1 MPTQVTNYQCPAC
14 TGPLHYSAK
23 SGKLACDYCG
33 SSFDVAEIEALYARK
48 EAEAAAAKQAADAKA
63 EAAQAAKAEAAEA
76 AAASGGWD
84 TSDLS
89 RDWGAEADGLRVYSC
104 PSCGAELICDQ
115 STAATACP
123 YCGNPAIVPGQFS
136 GALRPDYILP
146 FRLSKDDAVQALR
159 AHYKGKPFLPRS
171 FTSANHI
178 EQIQGVYVPFWL
190 FDGGAEG
197 AASYRASNTNV
208 FETGDYEITET
219 RHYHVVR
226 AGSLAFEKIPVD
238 ASSKMPDDHMDSIEP
253 FDYAQLRPF
262 STAYLP
268 GYLADKYDVTIDD
281 SRDRADTRCRET
293 LAQAL
298 RDTVTGYGA
307 CVTEREDIAL
317 RRGKVH
323 YALLPV
329 WMLSTKWHGQDFLF
343 AMNGQ
348 TGKLVG
354 NLPTDRGRVWG
365 MFAAIAAPLTV
376 ALTAILQFLRDGGDG
391 YETQTFRPAARAA
404 AGRDARSTGAG
415 RRGLGHGRGRPAH
428 RPTDQP
434 ALAARRRPRAQQR
447 RRRVHPHRGRLCRL
461 RLHRRGDGVLH
472 ALPQRLARRR

>member
-48 EAEAAAAKQAADAKA
+48 EAEAAAAKQAADAKAEAAAAKQAADAKA

-329 WMLSTKWHGQDFLF
+329 WMLSTKWRGQDFLF

-354 NLPTDRGRVWG
+354 DLPTDRGRFWG

-376 ALTAILQFLRDGGDG
+376 ALTAILQFL
-391 YETQTFRPAARAA
+391 
-404 AGRDARSTGAG
+404 
-415 RRGLGHGRGRPAH
+415 L
-428 RPTDQP
+428 
-434 ALAARRRPRAQQR
+434 
-447 RRRVHPHRGRLCRL
+447 
-461 RLHRRGDGVLH
+461 
-472 ALPQRLARRR
+472 

>member
-136 GALRPDYILP
+136 GALRPDSILP

-268 GYLADKYDVTIDD
+268 GYLADKYDVSVDD
-281 SRDRADTRCRET
+281 SRDRADARCRET

-298 RDTVTGYGA
+298 RDTVTGYGT
-307 CVTEREDIAL
+307 CVTDHTDIRL
-317 RRGKVH
+317 HRGKVH

-329 WMLSTKWHGQDFLF
+329 WMLSTKWNGESFLF

-354 NLPTDRGRVWG
+354 DLPTDRGRYWSTFG
-365 MFAAIAAPLTV
+365 AIAGVVTV
-376 ALTAILQFLRDGGDG
+376 ALTVILQFM
-391 YETQTFRPAARAA
+391 
-404 AGRDARSTGAG
+404 
-415 RRGLGHGRGRPAH
+415 
-428 RPTDQP
+428 
-434 ALAARRRPRAQQR
+434 
-447 RRRVHPHRGRLCRL
+447 
-461 RLHRRGDGVLH
+461 
-472 ALPQRLARRR
+472 

>member
-23 SGKLACDYCG
+23 SGKLACDYCD

-48 EAEAAAAKQAADAKA
+48 EAEAAAAKHAADAKA

-104 PSCGAELICDQ
+104 PSCSAELICDQ

-208 FETGDYEITET
+208 YETGDYEITET

-329 WMLSTKWHGQDFLF
+329 WMLSTKWNGQDFLF

-354 NLPTDRGRVWG
+354 DLPTDRGRFWG

-376 ALTAILQFLRDGGDG
+376 ALTAILQFL
-391 YETQTFRPAARAA
+391 
-404 AGRDARSTGAG
+404 
-415 RRGLGHGRGRPAH
+415 L
-428 RPTDQP
+428 
-434 ALAARRRPRAQQR
+434 
-447 RRRVHPHRGRLCRL
+447 
-461 RLHRRGDGVLH
+461 
-472 ALPQRLARRR
+472 

>member
-14 TGPLHYSAK
+14 TAPLHYSAK
-23 SGKLACDYCG
+23 SGKLECDYCG

-208 FETGDYEITET
+208 YETGDYEITET

-268 GYLADKYDVTIDD
+268 GCLADKYDVTIDD

-354 NLPTDRGRVWG
+354 DLPTDRGRFWG

-376 ALTAILQFLRDGGDG
+376 ALTAILQFL
-391 YETQTFRPAARAA
+391 
-404 AGRDARSTGAG
+404 
-415 RRGLGHGRGRPAH
+415 L
-428 RPTDQP
+428 
-434 ALAARRRPRAQQR
+434 
-447 RRRVHPHRGRLCRL
+447 
-461 RLHRRGDGVLH
+461 
-472 ALPQRLARRR
+472 

>member
-48 EAEAAAAKQAADAKA
+48 EAEAAAAKQAANAKA

-208 FETGDYEITET
+208 YETGDYEITET

-329 WMLSTKWHGQDFLF
+329 WMLSTKWRGQDFLF

-354 NLPTDRGRVWG
+354 DLPTDRGRFWG

-376 ALTAILQFLRDGGDG
+376 ALTAILQFL
-391 YETQTFRPAARAA
+391 
-404 AGRDARSTGAG
+404 
-415 RRGLGHGRGRPAH
+415 L
-428 RPTDQP
+428 
-434 ALAARRRPRAQQR
+434 
-447 RRRVHPHRGRLCRL
+447 
-461 RLHRRGDGVLH
+461 
-472 ALPQRLARRR
+472 

>member
-208 FETGDYEITET
+208 YETGDYEITET

-268 GYLADKYDVTIDD
+268 GYLADKYDVTIDG

-293 LAQAL
+293 LAQTL

-329 WMLSTKWHGQDFLF
+329 WMLSTKWRGQDFLF

-354 NLPTDRGRVWG
+354 DLPTDRGRFWG

-376 ALTAILQFLRDGGDG
+376 ALTAILQFL
-391 YETQTFRPAARAA
+391 
-404 AGRDARSTGAG
+404 
-415 RRGLGHGRGRPAH
+415 L
-428 RPTDQP
+428 
-434 ALAARRRPRAQQR
+434 
-447 RRRVHPHRGRLCRL
+447 
-461 RLHRRGDGVLH
+461 
-472 ALPQRLARRR
+472 

>member
-329 WMLSTKWHGQDFLF
+329 WMLSTKWCGQDFLF

-354 NLPTDRGRVWG
+354 DLPTDRGRFWG

-376 ALTAILQFLRDGGDG
+376 ALTAILQFL
-391 YETQTFRPAARAA
+391 
-404 AGRDARSTGAG
+404 
-415 RRGLGHGRGRPAH
+415 L
-428 RPTDQP
+428 
-434 ALAARRRPRAQQR
+434 
-447 RRRVHPHRGRLCRL
+447 
-461 RLHRRGDGVLH
+461 
-472 ALPQRLARRR
+472 

>member
-23 SGKLACDYCG
+23 SGKLECDYCG

-136 GALRPDYILP
+136 GALRPDSILP

-208 FETGDYEITET
+208 YETGDYEITET

-329 WMLSTKWHGQDFLF
+329 WMLSTKWRGQDFLF

-354 NLPTDRGRVWG
+354 DLPLDKGLYWKH
-365 MFAAIAAPLTV
+365 FAAITGLCMLGV
-376 ALTAILQFLRDGGDG
+376 M
-391 YETQTFRPAARAA
+391 A
-404 AGRDARSTGAG
+404 AGLLLS
-415 RRGLGHGRGRPAH
+415 L
-428 RPTDQP
+428 
-434 ALAARRRPRAQQR
+434 
-447 RRRVHPHRGRLCRL
+447 
-461 RLHRRGDGVLH
+461 
-472 ALPQRLARRR
+472 

>member
-14 TGPLHYSAK
+14 TAPLHYSAK
-23 SGKLACDYCG
+23 SGKLECDYCG
-33 SSFDVAEIEALYARK
+33 SSFDVAEVEALYARK

-208 FETGDYEITET
+208 YETGDYEITET

-354 NLPTDRGRVWG
+354 DLPTDRGRFWG

-376 ALTAILQFLRDGGDG
+376 ALTAILQFL
-391 YETQTFRPAARAA
+391 
-404 AGRDARSTGAG
+404 
-415 RRGLGHGRGRPAH
+415 L
-428 RPTDQP
+428 
-434 ALAARRRPRAQQR
+434 
-447 RRRVHPHRGRLCRL
+447 
-461 RLHRRGDGVLH
+461 
-472 ALPQRLARRR
+472 

>member
-33 SSFDVAEIEALYARK
+33 SSFDVAEIETLYARK

-208 FETGDYEITET
+208 YETGDYEITET

-329 WMLSTKWHGQDFLF
+329 WMLSTKWRGQDFLF

-354 NLPTDRGRVWG
+354 DLPTDRGRFWG

-376 ALTAILQFLRDGGDG
+376 ALTAILQFL
-391 YETQTFRPAARAA
+391 
-404 AGRDARSTGAG
+404 
-415 RRGLGHGRGRPAH
+415 L
-428 RPTDQP
+428 
-434 ALAARRRPRAQQR
+434 
-447 RRRVHPHRGRLCRL
+447 
-461 RLHRRGDGVLH
+461 
-472 ALPQRLARRR
+472 

>member
-89 RDWGAEADGLRVYSC
+89 RDWGAEADGLCVYSC

-329 WMLSTKWHGQDFLF
+329 WMLSTKWRGQDFLF

-354 NLPTDRGRVWG
+354 DLPTDRGRFWG

-376 ALTAILQFLRDGGDG
+376 ALTAILQFL
-391 YETQTFRPAARAA
+391 
-404 AGRDARSTGAG
+404 
-415 RRGLGHGRGRPAH
+415 L
-428 RPTDQP
+428 
-434 ALAARRRPRAQQR
+434 
-447 RRRVHPHRGRLCRL
+447 
-461 RLHRRGDGVLH
+461 
-472 ALPQRLARRR
+472 

>member
-23 SGKLACDYCG
+23 SGKLECDYCG

-63 EAAQAAKAEAAEA
+63 EAAQAAKDEAAEA

-354 NLPTDRGRVWG
+354 DLPTDRGRFWG

-376 ALTAILQFLRDGGDG
+376 ALTAILQFL
-391 YETQTFRPAARAA
+391 
-404 AGRDARSTGAG
+404 
-415 RRGLGHGRGRPAH
+415 L
-428 RPTDQP
+428 
-434 ALAARRRPRAQQR
+434 
-447 RRRVHPHRGRLCRL
+447 
-461 RLHRRGDGVLH
+461 
-472 ALPQRLARRR
+472 

>member
-23 SGKLACDYCG
+23 SGKLECDYCD

-190 FDGGAEG
+190 FYGGAEG

-329 WMLSTKWHGQDFLF
+329 WMLSTKWRGQDFLF

-354 NLPTDRGRVWG
+354 DLPTDRGRFWG

-376 ALTAILQFLRDGGDG
+376 ALTAILQFL
-391 YETQTFRPAARAA
+391 
-404 AGRDARSTGAG
+404 
-415 RRGLGHGRGRPAH
+415 L
-428 RPTDQP
+428 
-434 ALAARRRPRAQQR
+434 
-447 RRRVHPHRGRLCRL
+447 
-461 RLHRRGDGVLH
+461 
-472 ALPQRLARRR
+472 

>member
-208 FETGDYEITET
+208 YETGDYEITET

-329 WMLSTKWHGQDFLF
+329 WMLSTKWNGQDFLF

-354 NLPTDRGRVWG
+354 DLPTDRGRFWG

-376 ALTAILQFLRDGGDG
+376 ALTAMLQFL
-391 YETQTFRPAARAA
+391 
-404 AGRDARSTGAG
+404 
-415 RRGLGHGRGRPAH
+415 L
-428 RPTDQP
+428 
-434 ALAARRRPRAQQR
+434 
-447 RRRVHPHRGRLCRL
+447 
-461 RLHRRGDGVLH
+461 
-472 ALPQRLARRR
+472 

>member
-23 SGKLACDYCG
+23 SGKLACDYCD

-268 GYLADKYDVTIDD
+268 GYLADKYDVTIND

-317 RRGKVH
+317 RRSKVH

-354 NLPTDRGRVWG
+354 DLPTDRGRFWG

-376 ALTAILQFLRDGGDG
+376 ALTAILQFL
-391 YETQTFRPAARAA
+391 
-404 AGRDARSTGAG
+404 
-415 RRGLGHGRGRPAH
+415 L
-428 RPTDQP
+428 
-434 ALAARRRPRAQQR
+434 
-447 RRRVHPHRGRLCRL
+447 
-461 RLHRRGDGVLH
+461 
-472 ALPQRLARRR
+472 

>member
-23 SGKLACDYCG
+23 SGKLECDYCG

-48 EAEAAAAKQAADAKA
+48 EAEATAAKQAADAKA

-136 GALRPDYILP
+136 GALRPDSILP

-208 FETGDYEITET
+208 YETGDYEITET
-219 RHYHVVR
+219 RHFHVVR

-329 WMLSTKWHGQDFLF
+329 WMLSTKWRGQDFLF

-354 NLPTDRGRVWG
+354 DLPTDRGRFWG

-376 ALTAILQFLRDGGDG
+376 ALTAILQFL
-391 YETQTFRPAARAA
+391 
-404 AGRDARSTGAG
+404 
-415 RRGLGHGRGRPAH
+415 L
-428 RPTDQP
+428 
-434 ALAARRRPRAQQR
+434 
-447 RRRVHPHRGRLCRL
+447 
-461 RLHRRGDGVLH
+461 
-472 ALPQRLARRR
+472 

>member
-23 SGKLACDYCG
+23 SGKLACDYCD

-159 AHYKGKPFLPRS
+159 AHYRGKPFLPRS

-208 FETGDYEITET
+208 YETGDYEITET

-329 WMLSTKWHGQDFLF
+329 WMLSTKWREQDFLF

-354 NLPTDRGRVWG
+354 DLPTDRGRFWG

-376 ALTAILQFLRDGGDG
+376 ALTAILQFL
-391 YETQTFRPAARAA
+391 
-404 AGRDARSTGAG
+404 
-415 RRGLGHGRGRPAH
+415 L
-428 RPTDQP
+428 
-434 ALAARRRPRAQQR
+434 
-447 RRRVHPHRGRLCRL
+447 
-461 RLHRRGDGVLH
+461 
-472 ALPQRLARRR
+472 

>member
-63 EAAQAAKAEAAEA
+63 EAVQAAKDEAAEA

-281 SRDRADTRCRET
+281 SRDRVDTRCRET

-329 WMLSTKWHGQDFLF
+329 WMLSTKWRGQDFLF

-354 NLPTDRGRVWG
+354 DLPTDRGRFWG

-376 ALTAILQFLRDGGDG
+376 ALTAILQFL
-391 YETQTFRPAARAA
+391 
-404 AGRDARSTGAG
+404 
-415 RRGLGHGRGRPAH
+415 L
-428 RPTDQP
+428 
-434 ALAARRRPRAQQR
+434 
-447 RRRVHPHRGRLCRL
+447 
-461 RLHRRGDGVLH
+461 
-472 ALPQRLARRR
+472 

>member
-1 MPTQVTNYQCPAC
+1 MAENTTNYQCPAC

-23 SGKLACDYCG
+23 SGKLECDYCG

-63 EAAQAAKAEAAEA
+63 EAAQAARAEAVEA
-76 AAASGGWD
+76 TAASGGWD

-104 PSCGAELICDQ
+104 PSCGAELICDR

-208 FETGDYEITET
+208 YETGDYEITET
-219 RHYHVVR
+219 RHYHVMR

-354 NLPTDRGRVWG
+354 DLPTDRGRFWG

-376 ALTAILQFLRDGGDG
+376 ALTAILQFL
-391 YETQTFRPAARAA
+391 
-404 AGRDARSTGAG
+404 
-415 RRGLGHGRGRPAH
+415 L
-428 RPTDQP
+428 
-434 ALAARRRPRAQQR
+434 
-447 RRRVHPHRGRLCRL
+447 
-461 RLHRRGDGVLH
+461 
-472 ALPQRLARRR
+472 

>member
-208 FETGDYEITET
+208 FETGDYEITEP

-329 WMLSTKWHGQDFLF
+329 WMLSTKWRGQDFLF

-354 NLPTDRGRVWG
+354 DLPTDRGRFWG

-376 ALTAILQFLRDGGDG
+376 ALTAILQFL
-391 YETQTFRPAARAA
+391 
-404 AGRDARSTGAG
+404 
-415 RRGLGHGRGRPAH
+415 L
-428 RPTDQP
+428 
-434 ALAARRRPRAQQR
+434 
-447 RRRVHPHRGRLCRL
+447 
-461 RLHRRGDGVLH
+461 
-472 ALPQRLARRR
+472 

>member
-63 EAAQAAKAEAAEA
+63 EAAQAAKDEAAEA

-208 FETGDYEITET
+208 YETGDYEITET

-307 CVTEREDIAL
+307 YVTEREDIAL

-354 NLPTDRGRVWG
+354 DLPTDRGRFWG

-376 ALTAILQFLRDGGDG
+376 ALTAILQFL
-391 YETQTFRPAARAA
+391 
-404 AGRDARSTGAG
+404 
-415 RRGLGHGRGRPAH
+415 L
-428 RPTDQP
+428 
-434 ALAARRRPRAQQR
+434 
-447 RRRVHPHRGRLCRL
+447 
-461 RLHRRGDGVLH
+461 
-472 ALPQRLARRR
+472 

>member
-23 SGKLACDYCG
+23 SGKLECDYCG

-63 EAAQAAKAEAAEA
+63 EAAQAAKDEAAEA

-268 GYLADKYDVTIDD
+268 GYLADKCDVTIDD

-307 CVTEREDIAL
+307 CVAEREDIAL

-329 WMLSTKWHGQDFLF
+329 WMLSTKWRGQDFLF

-354 NLPTDRGRVWG
+354 DLPTDRGRFWG

-376 ALTAILQFLRDGGDG
+376 ALTAILQFL
-391 YETQTFRPAARAA
+391 
-404 AGRDARSTGAG
+404 
-415 RRGLGHGRGRPAH
+415 L
-428 RPTDQP
+428 
-434 ALAARRRPRAQQR
+434 
-447 RRRVHPHRGRLCRL
+447 
-461 RLHRRGDGVLH
+461 
-472 ALPQRLARRR
+472 

>member
-115 STAATACP
+115 STAACP

-208 FETGDYEITET
+208 YETGDYEITET

-329 WMLSTKWHGQDFLF
+329 WMLSTKWRGQDFLF

-354 NLPTDRGRVWG
+354 DLPTDRGRFWG

-376 ALTAILQFLRDGGDG
+376 ALTAILQFL
-391 YETQTFRPAARAA
+391 
-404 AGRDARSTGAG
+404 
-415 RRGLGHGRGRPAH
+415 L
-428 RPTDQP
+428 
-434 ALAARRRPRAQQR
+434 
-447 RRRVHPHRGRLCRL
+447 
-461 RLHRRGDGVLH
+461 
-472 ALPQRLARRR
+472 